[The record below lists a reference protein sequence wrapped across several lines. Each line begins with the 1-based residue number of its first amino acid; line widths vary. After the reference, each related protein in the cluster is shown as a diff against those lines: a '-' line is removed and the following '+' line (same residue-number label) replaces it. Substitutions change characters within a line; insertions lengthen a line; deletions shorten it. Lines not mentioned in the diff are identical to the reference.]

1 MTGRD
6 RQARSWIVRTPAIRD
21 QILAAPICALRVAAS
36 QRLDERLLLEPLA
49 SPGEWHWH
57 GAAPDHFLTHLAIW
71 EGPGEGQGPE
81 TEWGDLVTDAE
92 YHAQPAP
99 GRAGLASA

>member
-1 MTGRD
+1 MAL
-6 RQARSWIVRTPAIRD
+6 ARR
-21 QILAAPICALRVAAS
+21 
-36 QRLDERLLLEPLA
+36 
-49 SPGEWHWH
+49 
-57 GAAPDHFLTHLAIW
+57 PDHFLTHLAIW

>member
-1 MTGRD
+1 MAL
-6 RQARSWIVRTPAIRD
+6 ARR
-21 QILAAPICALRVAAS
+21 
-36 QRLDERLLLEPLA
+36 
-49 SPGEWHWH
+49 
-57 GAAPDHFLTHLAIW
+57 PDHFLTHLAIW

-81 TEWGDLVTDAE
+81 TEWGDLVTEAE

>member
-1 MTGRD
+1 MNSWPAPANGTG
-6 RQARSWIVRTPAIRD
+6 T
-21 QILAAPICALRVAAS
+21 AP
-36 QRLDERLLLEPLA
+36 P
-49 SPGEWHWH
+49 
-57 GAAPDHFLTHLAIW
+57 PDHLLTHLAIW
-71 EGPGEGQGPE
+71 EGRGEDQCPE